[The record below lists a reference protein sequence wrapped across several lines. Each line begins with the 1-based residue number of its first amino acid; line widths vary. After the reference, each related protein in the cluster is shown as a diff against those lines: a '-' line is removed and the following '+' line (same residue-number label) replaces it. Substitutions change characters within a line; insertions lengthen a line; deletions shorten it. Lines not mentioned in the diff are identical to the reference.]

1 MDYMTYPII
10 LEYSK
15 TDKVYYVEIKD
26 FKLENGITYGKTI
39 EEALKNAKDVLVM
52 YIREYL
58 DEKKELPK
66 PTDFFKLEKK
76 KKENQVVVTLNI
88 WLPYELSL
96 IKIAYKKKTLSIPT
110 WLDALAMQK
119 NLNFSQIL
127 QKALK
132 EELNIGN

>member
-52 YIREYL
+52 YISEYL

-88 WLPYELSL
+88 S
-96 IKIAYKKKTLSIPT
+96 
-110 WLDALAMQK
+110 
-119 NLNFSQIL
+119 
-127 QKALK
+127 
-132 EELNIGN
+132 

>member
-1 MDYMTYPII
+1 MSDLFRGRFYCAFRQKSTNHAIVI
-10 LEYSK
+10 L
-15 TDKVYYVEIKD
+15 V
-26 FKLENGITYGKTI
+26 
-39 EEALKNAKDVLVM
+39 
-52 YIREYL
+52 
-58 DEKKELPK
+58 
-66 PTDFFKLEKK
+66 
-76 KKENQVVVTLNI
+76 I